1 MKKILF
7 ISGSLRSGSYNTQ
20 LLRHAFDKLSESF
33 VCSFLDYGDLPLLN
47 QDGEFPASVAV
58 KRVRKAV
65 GEADALWIGSPEYNH
80 SYSAAIKNLIDWL
93 SRPVIAGDYSTA
105 AVRGKLVAMSSAA
118 GSSGG
123 SFSLSKLRELLEMLD
138 CEVLDEQ
145 TQVSLGSR
153 FANSELVLN
162 ENEIAQLEKECAML
176 SKALK
181 GR

>member
-7 ISGSLRSGSYNTQ
+7 ISGSLRSESYNTQ
-20 LLRHAFDKLSESF
+20 LLRHAFDKLSKSF
-33 VCSFLDYGDLPLLN
+33 GCSFLDYGDLPLLN
-47 QDGEFPASVAV
+47 QDEEFPAPAAV

-80 SYSAAIKNLIDWL
+80 SCSAAVKNLIDWL
-93 SRPVIAGDYSTA
+93 SRPVIEGDYSTA
-105 AVRGKLVAMSSAA
+105 AGRGKLVALSSAA

-138 CEVLDEQ
+138 CEVLEEQ

-153 FANSELVLN
+153 FSKSELILN
-162 ENEIAQLEKECAML
+162 EDEIAQLEKECAAL
-176 SKALK
+176 FKALEA
-181 GR
+181 R

>member
-33 VCSFLDYGDLPLLN
+33 DCSFLDYGGLPLLN
-47 QDGEFPASVAV
+47 QDEEFPAPVAV
-58 KRVRKAV
+58 TRVRKAV

-80 SYSAAIKNLIDWL
+80 SYSAAVKNLIDWL
-93 SRPVIAGDYSTA
+93 SRPVIEGDYSTA
-105 AVRGKLVAMSSAA
+105 AGRGKLVALSSAA

-138 CEVLDEQ
+138 CEVLEEQ
-145 TQVSLGSR
+145 TQVALGAR
-153 FANSELVLN
+153 FSKSELVLT
-162 ENEIAQLEKECAML
+162 EGEITQLEKECA
-176 SKALK
+176 ALFK
-181 GR
+181 VLEAM